1 MTPTQLLLL
10 PAFVHIA
17 LVIYLLTRTGYGR
30 VRAVRTGRLKLHD
43 IDNNKPGHPK
53 AVRNFANNYQNQFE
67 LPVLFYVVI
76 SFAMIA
82 GLVDSVLIVLA
93 WVFVALRLLHSFVQ
107 TGKNDIALRFKV
119 FLAGLICLAGMWVWF
134 GLRLFVIG

>member
-10 PAFVHIA
+10 PAFVHIV
-17 LVIYLLTRTGYGR
+17 LVIYLLTRMGYGR
-30 VRAVRTGRLKLHD
+30 VRAVRTGRLTLHD
-43 IDNNKPGHPK
+43 IDNNKPGHPE

-76 SFAMIA
+76 SFAMIT

-93 WVFVALRLLHSFVQ
+93 WLFVALRLLHSFVQ

-119 FLAGLICLAGMWVWF
+119 FLAGLICMVGMWAWF

>member
-1 MTPTQLLLL
+1 MTQTQLLLL
-10 PAFVHIA
+10 PAFVHVA

-30 VRAVRTGRLKLHD
+30 VRAVRTGRLKLHE
-43 IDNNKPGHPK
+43 IDNNKSGHPE

-67 LPVLFYVVI
+67 LPVLFYVVVA
-76 SFAMIA
+76 FAMIT
-82 GLVDSVLIVLA
+82 GLVDSVLIALA

-119 FLAGLICLAGMWVWF
+119 FLAGLIGLAGMWAWF